1 MNPPPASILVIDS
14 LPIVRD
20 GIVAVL
26 SAALPE
32 VSLASSGSFPEA
44 LDHIASTP
52 IDLVITEFRV
62 HGDTALTFLEK
73 LKEERSTTR
82 FVILS
87 SLDEIRTGHLCI
99 RAGASGFVKKSSPTS
114 IVVEAVRSILAGRS
128 FISEP
133 LARALADGNLPHD
146 ITLRV
151 SSLSPREL
159 EIFTHIGGC
168 LSVSQIAARL
178 GLSVKTVEAHREH
191 IKNKLALQ
199 TSSQVVAAAVRW
211 IDESIP
217 SI

>member
-1 MNPPPASILVIDS
+1 MNPPAASILVIDS
-14 LPIVRD
+14 HPIVRD

-32 VSLASSGSFPEA
+32 MSLASSGSFPEA
-44 LDHIASTP
+44 LEHIASTP
-52 IDLVITEFRV
+52 IDLFITDFRV
-62 HGDTALTFLEK
+62 REHTALTFLEK

-82 FVILS
+82 CVILS
-87 SLDEIRTGHLCI
+87 ALDEIQIGHPCI

-128 FISEP
+128 FISES
-133 LARALADGNLPHD
+133 LARALADGSLPHD
-146 ITLRV
+146 TTLSV

-168 LSVSQIAARL
+168 LTVSQIATRL

-199 TSSQVVAAAVRW
+199 TSSQVAAAAIRW
-211 IDESIP
+211 NDTSSI